1 MINKI
6 LDLRQ
11 SLLTG
16 TYFMVTFANVDVV
29 MKVIAFIIATGYT
42 ARRWYLMEKNKNKNE
57 AEQ

>member
-29 MKVIAFIIATGYT
+29 MKVIAFVIATGYT
-42 ARRWYLMEKNKNKNE
+42 ARRWYLMEQNKKNE
-57 AEQ
+57 TEQ

>member
-16 TYFMVTFANVDVV
+16 TYFMVTFSNVDVV
-29 MKVIAFIIATGYT
+29 MKLIAFIIATGYT
-42 ARRWYLMEKNKNKNE
+42 ARRWYLMEKNNKDE
-57 AEQ
+57 VK

>member
-16 TYFMVTFANVDVV
+16 TYFMVTFANVDVI

-42 ARRWYLMEKNKNKNE
+42 ARRWYLMEQNKKNE
-57 AEQ
+57 TEQ

>member
-42 ARRWYLMEKNKNKNE
+42 ARRWYLMEKNKENN
-57 AEQ
+57 AG